1 MHFREL
7 ASVFSSI
14 AAVLQLVHPGDNQ
27 SQIPFHDLLKLGCD
41 AKIHEQL
48 DLSCHERY
56 ATHIIIANFHLI

>member
-41 AKIHEQL
+41 AKIHE
-48 DLSCHERY
+48 
-56 ATHIIIANFHLI
+56 